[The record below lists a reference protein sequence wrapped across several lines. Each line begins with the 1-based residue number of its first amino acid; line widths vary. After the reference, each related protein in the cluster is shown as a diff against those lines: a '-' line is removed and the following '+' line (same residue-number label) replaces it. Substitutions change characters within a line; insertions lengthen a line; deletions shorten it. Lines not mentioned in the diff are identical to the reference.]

1 MAITQQQLN
10 IKQITLTLREN
21 EGTSVVPGGGGGG
34 TCLDFFVGFL
44 E

>member
-21 EGTSVVPGGGGGG
+21 EGTSVVPGGGG
-34 TCLDFFVGFL
+34 TCLDFFVGSL

>member
-21 EGTSVVPGGGGGG
+21 EGTSVVPGGGGG
-34 TCLDFFVGFL
+34 TCLDFFVEFL